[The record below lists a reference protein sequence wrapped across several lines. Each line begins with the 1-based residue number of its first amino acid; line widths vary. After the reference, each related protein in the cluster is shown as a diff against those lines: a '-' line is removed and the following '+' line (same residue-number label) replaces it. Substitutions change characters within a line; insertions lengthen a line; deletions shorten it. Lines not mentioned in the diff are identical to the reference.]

1 MVFNLGIVLG
11 FMFILLY
18 AGKKLKLRKIST
30 NKHVRIINVTP
41 VGVKEKIILLEVNN
55 TILLVGATPNHIETL
70 YVFNELELP
79 KSSTIAATDKKRSFS
94 EQLAATLN

>member
-18 AGKKLKLRKIST
+18 AGKKLKLRKLST

-55 TILLVGATPNHIETL
+55 TVLLVGSTPNHIGTL

-79 KSSTIAATDKKRSFS
+79 KSSKATTDKKGSFS
-94 EQLAATLN
+94 DQLAATLN